1 MEIKIRE
8 QQIIEAAA
16 KGMDDFVQLFTDSI
30 AEAAGGELNAEALE
44 KLSADQI
51 TLWGYCILREE
62 VMDGGFIQLIHN
74 GYAPFFF
81 HNPFAKAMEQWGLPE
96 LAQLVKKARRLYEPN
111 RDELTKPCTDE
122 EFMSLFERFPK
133 FDDLDDAFVEEEE
146 GFTAAIA
153 EYIDNHIDA
162 FAVVEK

>member
-1 MEIKIRE
+1 M
-8 QQIIEAAA
+8 
-16 KGMDDFVQLFTDSI
+16 
-30 AEAAGGELNAEALE
+30 
-44 KLSADQI
+44 
-51 TLWGYCILREE
+51 
-62 VMDGGFIQLIHN
+62 IHN

-146 GFTAAIA
+146 RFTAAIA

>member
-1 MEIKIRE
+1 
-8 QQIIEAAA
+8 
-16 KGMDDFVQLFTDSI
+16 
-30 AEAAGGELNAEALE
+30 
-44 KLSADQI
+44 
-51 TLWGYCILREE
+51 
-62 VMDGGFIQLIHN
+62 MDGGFIQLIHN

-96 LAQLVKKARRLYEPN
+96 LAKLVKKARRLYEPN

-133 FDDLDDAFVEEEE
+133 FDDLDDAFVENEER
-146 GFTAAIA
+146 FTAAIA